1 MPNRRF
7 LPRTEPLEVRA
18 LLSTVILA
26 DIDTGAVALP
36 SLASSSWPNVPS
48 TPLVPYLTQQF
59 NTLNGPATP
68 EAAVA
73 YSGHGSIMAASY
85 ALLMQ
90 STGDRAIVQPIAAGN
105 SSGFTSDTIGRAM
118 QFVASEQAAAN
129 AAGTGIRYVVSLPV
143 EPGIW
148 GIEEINGREALAA
161 ENVPLSQAAG
171 NSALNFNPCLPMSG
185 ELTAEAARTDGSLE
199 PYSNH
204 GTGGTPVVILND
216 LFGTSGASVSGAA
229 WLAKEIEANPGIA
242 ANQAV
247 STLQNAGILGQYPY
261 AVSPSIPAGPAPLAP
276 APVPHTTVKPVLRP
290 VHNTTVKLV
299 LRPVHPVPVRPVHQT
314 RGPKGR
320 TP

>member
-48 TPLVPYLTQQF
+48 TPLAPYLTQQF

-143 EPGIW
+143 EPGVW
-148 GIEEINGREALAA
+148 GPQEVLGRQALAA
-161 ENVPLSQAAG
+161 EDVPLSQAAG
-171 NSALNFNPCLPMSG
+171 NDYFSFVFPALPG
-185 ELTAEAARTDGSLE
+185 ELTAEAVRPDGSFE

-204 GTGGTPVVILND
+204 GTGGTPVAIMND
-216 LFGTSGASVSGAA
+216 NFGTSGASLAGAA
-229 WLAKEIEANPGIA
+229 WLAKEIEANPGITA
-242 ANQAV
+242 GQAV
-247 STLQNAGILGQYPY
+247 STLQHAGVLGEYPH
-261 AVSPSIPAGPAPLAP
+261 AVPPSLPVGPGPLAP
-276 APVPHTTVKPVLRP
+276 APVHHTTVKSI
-290 VHNTTVKLV
+290 
-299 LRPVHPVPVRPVHQT
+299 LRPVHPVPVRPVYQT
-314 RGPKGR
+314 GCH
-320 TP
+320 